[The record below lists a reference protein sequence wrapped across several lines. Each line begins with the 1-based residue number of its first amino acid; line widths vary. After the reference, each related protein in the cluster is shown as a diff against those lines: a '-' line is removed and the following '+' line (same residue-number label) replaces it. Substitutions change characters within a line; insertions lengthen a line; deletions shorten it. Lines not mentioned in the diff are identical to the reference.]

1 MGRSPGPGNVTLVR
15 EDTRTLWIPV
25 WWDHLLQD
33 TRYGLRL
40 CRRTPGFAVVVV
52 LTLALGIGLN
62 TAVFSVVNAV
72 LVRPLAYPHPERLVW
87 VAPSMMTARM
97 TSSCRQILSLG
108 AIRRLFLNPWRDIL
122 IDYEPIDV
130 GDEAVQARV
139 AAVTDGFWDLTGASF
154 ALGGPPPLG
163 EDGVVLPH
171 TFFERWFHADATVIG
186 RPVMVNGQQNVITG
200 VLPADFHPQLASPPA
215 FAATGTRRYRH
226 LSRECHTPIA
236 RPGRPN
242 LQRHGPLEARRLDR
256 AGTCGAREYSG
267 NAATDG
273 SANGKVVP
281 SSRRPVRRQARW
293 RCAKTARHLAGRG
306 RPGLVN
312 RVHQYGGSAAGARIG
327 APTRNRD
334 PDGDRCR
341 PCSHPAPVLR
351 RKPPARSNGVCR
363 RIAGRPGSD
372 GDDAAATAA
381 GGAEAV
387 RNDHRRARTR
397 VRARACVQRRRSSS
411 RWCRRSQCGRPTSTK
426 P

>member
-1 MGRSPGPGNVTLVR
+1 MSALFRKFTWWAQRRRKEEELREELQFHLEEETQERQADGLAEDQARWAAHRDLGNVTLVR

-40 CRRTPGFAVVVV
+40 CRRTPGFTVVVV

-87 VAPSMMTARM
+87 VAPYNDDGQDDVVMSPDFVA
-97 TSSCRQILSLG
+97 
-108 AIRRLFLNPWRDIL
+108 WRDQATVFEPLAGYL
-122 IDYEPIDV
+122 IASEPIDV

-163 EDGVVLPH
+163 QDGVVLPH

-186 RPVMVNGQQNVITG
+186 RPVMVSGQQSVITG

-236 RPGRPN
+236 RPGRPS
-242 LQRHGPLEARRLDR
+242 LQRHGPFEARRLDR
-256 AGTCGAREYSG
+256 ARTCGAREYSG
-267 NAATDG
+267 NAATDR
-273 SANGKVVP
+273 SANGRVVP
-281 SSRRPVRRQARW
+281 SSRRPVR
-293 RCAKTARHLAGRG
+293 
-306 RPGLVN
+306 
-312 RVHQYGGSAAGARIG
+312 
-327 APTRNRD
+327 
-334 PDGDRCR
+334 
-341 PCSHPAPVLR
+341 
-351 RKPPARSNGVCR
+351 
-363 RIAGRPGSD
+363 
-372 GDDAAATAA
+372 
-381 GGAEAV
+381 
-387 RNDHRRARTR
+387 
-397 VRARACVQRRRSSS
+397 
-411 RWCRRSQCGRPTSTK
+411 
-426 P
+426 